1 MSTAL
6 PVPEL
11 NPVARMMFPRA
22 QDMIDQRICPQ
33 CGEKIDPV
41 DGFRDG
47 LSMKEYMISGLCQS
61 CLDSV
66 SGDDQP

>member
-11 NPVARMMFPRA
+11 SQIVRMMYPGI
-22 QDMIDQRICPQ
+22 QEKVDNRICPQ

-61 CLDSV
+61 CQDSIF
-66 SGDDQP
+66 GDDQS